1 MLCAQLVARGA
12 LSDYDVVARG
22 SCFLL
27 LCVVR
32 RDART
37 VMLFQV
43 V

>member
-12 LSDYDVVARG
+12 LSDYDVARG